1 MIMMDRDNFRGW
13 TLSCISSDVFTE
25 LGGILALIDNNERG
39 ERLWAGWSR
48 ILLEQRSR
56 IS

>member
-1 MIMMDRDNFRGW
+1 MMDRDNFRGW